1 VRRRRKIL
9 LGVLATLLVLAGAA
23 AWEIHTWGR
32 PVPVA
37 YRRVAVTPA
46 NPGGGRSFA
55 YVRLDERG
63 QAGDRVVAL
72 DADNDG
78 TVDQVLTEGGAP
90 ASFARPAASDPDARW
105 LILCL
110 DGVPYQEMLAL
121 WEEGYFREFF
131 RPAPL
136 ISPFPSDSESALTD
150 VFHAGPVPGYEH
162 RYFDRAANRLA
173 GGALTT
179 LTGKNIPYLEL
190 LDYDMPGYF
199 KGVTYLLPHKS
210 YRADLGRLRKRF
222 LASREKVFLAHI
234 ASSDSLYHILP
245 KEEMRVLLTE
255 VDSLLREL
263 YFDSGG
269 KLRITLFS
277 DHGNSLVESRPV
289 PLKQFLESHG
299 WRLNDRFDWPNDVVV
314 PAYGLVGFMAVYCG
328 PKAGENLARDLVQME
343 GVDFVVRPDTNMDPK
358 LRPAVAEVL
367 RNSVLIESSY
377 GRARVVWKPDASAF
391 GYELLGKTNPVG
403 PPAGVVLD
411 PLGLPP
417 PPTVYDVDMQ
427 TGRIAA
433 RPLDPWRKDAEFF
446 AATAGHRYP
455 DVGYRLWQWATNHVE
470 NRADILVSLKPGYY
484 YGSGAFQR
492 FVTLYSTHGALDAA
506 QSLGFAMST
515 DAPRA
520 GPIRGK
526 DLLPEKLK
534 GRKSKS
540 ETRNSD

>member
-1 VRRRRKIL
+1 MRRRSKIILGL
-9 LGVLATLLVLAGAA
+9 LGALVALGGLA
-23 AWEIHTWGR
+23 AWKIHPGGR

-162 RYFDRAANRLA
+162 RYFDRAQNRLA

-179 LTGKNIPYLEL
+179 VTGKNIPYLEL

-222 LASREKVFLAHI
+222 LASDEKVFLAHI

-245 KEEMRVLLTE
+245 KEEMRTLLAE
-255 VDSLLREL
+255 VDSLRREL
-263 YFDSGG
+263 YFDGG
-269 KLRITLFS
+269 ARLPIPLFS
-277 DHGNSLVESRPV
+277 DHANARVESRPV
-289 PLKQFLESHG
+289 PLQQFLESHG
-299 WRLNDRFDWPNDVVV
+299 WRLRDRLVGPRDVVV
-314 PAYGLVGFMAVYCG
+314 PAYGLVGFLAVY
-328 PKAGENLARDLVQME
+328 
-343 GVDFVVRPDTNMDPK
+343 
-358 LRPAVAEVL
+358 
-367 RNSVLIESSY
+367 
-377 GRARVVWKPDASAF
+377 
-391 GYELLGKTNPVG
+391 
-403 PPAGVVLD
+403 
-411 PLGLPP
+411 
-417 PPTVYDVDMQ
+417 
-427 TGRIAA
+427 
-433 RPLDPWRKDAEFF
+433 
-446 AATAGHRYP
+446 
-455 DVGYRLWQWATNHVE
+455 
-470 NRADILVSLKPGYY
+470 
-484 YGSGAFQR
+484 
-492 FVTLYSTHGALDAA
+492 
-506 QSLGFAMST
+506 
-515 DAPRA
+515 
-520 GPIRGK
+520 
-526 DLLPEKLK
+526 
-534 GRKSKS
+534 
-540 ETRNSD
+540 

>member
-1 VRRRRKIL
+1 MRRRSKIILGL
-9 LGVLATLLVLAGAA
+9 LGALVALGGLA
-23 AWEIHTWGR
+23 AWKVHTWGR
-32 PVPVA
+32 PVPAA

-46 NPGGGRSFA
+46 NPGGGRSFT
-55 YVRLDERG
+55 YVRVDERG

-90 ASFARPAASDPDARW
+90 ASFARPAADDSDARW

-110 DGVPYQEMLAL
+110 DGVPYEEMLAL

-222 LASREKVFLAHI
+222 LASREKVFVAHI

-245 KEEMRVLLTE
+245 RDEMRVLLTE

-277 DHGNSLVESRPV
+277 DHGNSLVESHPV
-289 PLKQFLESHG
+289 PLKQFLESRR
-299 WRLNDRFDWPNDVVV
+299 WRLHNRIEDWHSLEPSRDVVV
-314 PAYGLVGFMAVYCG
+314 PAYGLVGFLAVYCEPAAA
-328 PKAGENLARDLVQME
+328 PKLAADLAQME
-343 GVDFVVRPDTNMDPK
+343 GVDVVIRRDTNIEPGA
-358 LRPAVAEVL
+358 RPEIVEL
-367 RNSVLIESSY
+367 FKNSVLIESSL
-377 GRARVVWKPDASAF
+377 GRARVLWKSDASGF
-391 GYELLGKTNPVG
+391 GYEPILGDPMELEN
-403 PPAGVVLD
+403 VV
-411 PLGLPP
+411 PIPWIPHGF
-417 PPTVYDVDMQ
+417 V
-427 TGRIAA
+427 
-433 RPLDPWRKDAEFF
+433 DPWRTDADFF
-446 AATAGHRYP
+446 ARTAGHRYP

-484 YGSGAFQR
+484 YGSGTFQR
-492 FVTLYSTHGALDAA
+492 VVTLYSTHGALDAA

-515 DAPRA
+515 DGPLP
-520 GPIRGK
+520 GPIRSK

-534 GRKSKS
+534 ERKSKS

>member
-9 LGVLATLLVLAGAA
+9 LAVLTALLVLGGLT
-23 AWEIHTWGR
+23 AWKVHTWGR

-46 NPGGGRSFA
+46 NPGGGRSFT
-55 YVRLDERG
+55 YVRVDERG

-78 TVDQVLTEGGAP
+78 AVDQVLTEGGAP
-90 ASFARPAASDPDARW
+90 ASFARPAAGDPEARW
-105 LILCL
+105 LVLCL

-162 RYFDRAANRLA
+162 RYFDRARNRLA

-179 LTGKNIPYLEL
+179 LTGKNIPYLQL

-210 YRADLGRLRKRF
+210 YRADLGRFRKRF
-222 LASREKVFLAHI
+222 LASDEKVFLAHI

-245 KEEMRVLLTE
+245 KEEMRTLLTE

-263 YFDSGG
+263 YFDAGG
-269 KLRITLFS
+269 KLRITFFS
-277 DHGNSLVESRPV
+277 DHGNSLVESRPI
-289 PLKQFLESHG
+289 PLKQFLESKG

-314 PAYGLVGFMAVYCG
+314 PAYGLVGFLAVYCG
-328 PKAGENLARDLVQME
+328 PKAPENLARDLAQME
-343 GVDFVVRPDTNMDPK
+343 GVDVVIRRDTKIEPSARPEIVS
-358 LRPAVAEVL
+358 LFQ
-367 RNSVLIESSY
+367 NSVLIEGPH
-377 GRARVVWKPDASAF
+377 GRARMAWQPDAPAF
-391 GYELLGKTNPVG
+391 LYFYDEFVG
-403 PPAGVVLD
+403 D
-411 PLGLPP
+411 PLELQSIAPMPAIGTWIDL
-417 PPTVYDVDMQ
+417 Q
-427 TGRIAA
+427 KGRISSVTVM
-433 RPLDPWRKDAEFF
+433 PWRKDSDFF

-455 DVGYRLWQWATNHVE
+455 DVGYRLWQWATNHVA

-484 YGSGAFQR
+484 YGSGTFQR
-492 FVTLYSTHGALDAA
+492 LVTLYSTHGALDAA

-515 DAPRA
+515 DGPLA
-520 GPIRGK
+520 GPIRSK
-526 DLLPEKLK
+526 DLLPPNLK

-540 ETRNSD
+540 ETRKAD

>member
-1 VRRRRKIL
+1 MRRRRKIL

-23 AWEIHTWGR
+23 AWKIHTWGR
-32 PVPVA
+32 PLQVV

-55 YVRLDERG
+55 YVHLDARG

-90 ASFARPAASDPDARW
+90 ASFARPAAGDPEARW
-105 LILCL
+105 LVLCL

-150 VFHAGPVPGYEH
+150 LFHAGPVPGYEH
-162 RYFDRAANRLA
+162 RYFDRARNRLA

-179 LTGKNIPYLEL
+179 VTGKNIPYLEL

-222 LASREKVFLAHI
+222 LASDEKVFLAHI

-289 PLKQFLESHG
+289 PLKQFLESKG
-299 WRLNDRFDWPNDVVV
+299 WRLRDHLEGARDVVV
-314 PAYGLVGFMAVYCG
+314 PAYGLVGFIAVYCG
-328 PKAGENLARDLVQME
+328 PKAAQNLAFDLAEME
-343 GVDFVVRPDTNMDPK
+343 GVDAIITNLTVNTVYIDSPGGGA
-358 LRPAVAEVL
+358 LVA
-367 RNSVLIESSY
+367 
-377 GRARVVWKPDASAF
+377 WKPDGSAF
-391 GYELLGKTNPVG
+391 GYEPLTG
-403 PPAGVVLD
+403 D
-411 PLGLPP
+411 PLDLKAVVPIPP
-417 PPTVYDVDMQ
+417 R
-427 TGRIAA
+427 G
-433 RPLDPWRKDAEFF
+433 DPWRKDADFF

-470 NRADILVSLKPGYY
+470 NRADVLVSLKPGYY

-492 FVTLYSTHGALDAA
+492 VVTLYSTHGALDAA

-515 DAPRA
+515 DAPHK
-520 GPIRGK
+520 GPIRSK
-526 DLLPEKLK
+526 DLLPLHPKA
-534 GRKSKS
+534 KS
-540 ETRNSD
+540 EKRK

>member
-1 VRRRRKIL
+1 MRRRSKIILGL
-9 LGVLATLLVLAGAA
+9 LGALVARGGLA
-23 AWEIHTWGR
+23 AWKIHTWGR

-37 YRRVAVTPA
+37 YRRVAVTSA
-46 NPGGGRSFA
+46 NPGGGGSFT
-55 YVRLDERG
+55 YVRVDKRG

-78 TVDQVLTEGGAP
+78 AVDQVLTEGGAP
-90 ASFARPAASDPDARW
+90 ASFARPAAGDPDARW
-105 LILCL
+105 LVLCL
-110 DGVPYQEMLAL
+110 DGVPYPEMLAL
-121 WEEGYFREFF
+121 WGGGYFREFF

-245 KEEMRVLLTE
+245 KEEMRGLLTE

-277 DHGNSLVESRPV
+277 DHGNSLVESHPV
-289 PLKQFLESHG
+289 PLKQFLESKG
-299 WRLNDRFDWPNDVVV
+299 WRLHYRIEDWHSLQPSGDVVV
-314 PAYGLVGFMAVYCG
+314 TAYGLVGFLAVYCERG
-328 PKAGENLARDLVQME
+328 ATAKLAADLAQME
-343 GVDFVVRPDTNMDPK
+343 GVDLVVHRDTGMNTHVLPDDAS
-358 LRPAVAEVL
+358 LF
-367 RNSVLIESSY
+367 RNSVLIKSP
-377 GRARVVWKPDASAF
+377 RAWARLLWKPDASAF
-391 GYELLGKTNPVG
+391 VYEPIIG
-403 PPAGVVLD
+403 D
-411 PLGLPP
+411 PLELEGVLRPNRSAI
-417 PPTVYDVDMQ
+417 PTAMVKGKVIRRWQADVWD
-427 TGRIAA
+427 
-433 RPLDPWRKDAEFF
+433 KDADFF
-446 AATAGHRYP
+446 TATAGHRYP
-455 DVGYRLWQWATNHVE
+455 DAGYRLWQWATNHVA
-470 NRADILVSLKPGYY
+470 NPADILVSLQPGYY
-484 YGSGAFQR
+484 YGSGTFQR

-515 DAPRA
+515 DGPLK
-520 GPIRGK
+520 GPIRSK
-526 DLLPEKLK
+526 DLLPENLK

>member
-1 VRRRRKIL
+1 MRRRSKIILGL
-9 LGVLATLLVLAGAA
+9 LGALVALGGLA
-23 AWEIHTWGR
+23 AWKIHTWGR

-46 NPGGGRSFA
+46 NPGGGGSFT
-55 YVRLDERG
+55 YVRVDKRG

-78 TVDQVLTEGGAP
+78 AVDQVLTEGGAP
-90 ASFARPAASDPDARW
+90 ASFARPAADDPDARW
-105 LILCL
+105 LVLCL

-289 PLKQFLESHG
+289 PLNQFLESKG

-314 PAYGLVGFMAVYCG
+314 PAYGLVGFLAIYCDRSATA
-328 PKAGENLARDLVQME
+328 KLAADLAQME
-343 GVDFVVRPDTNMDPK
+343 GADLVMHPDTEIDPAS
-358 LRPAVAEVL
+358 PGADVF
-367 RNSVLIESSY
+367 RNSVLVEGPH
-377 GRARVVWKPDASAF
+377 GRARMAWQPDASAF
-391 GYELLGKTNPVG
+391 LYFYDEFVG
-403 PPAGVVLD
+403 D
-411 PLGLPP
+411 PLELQSIVPMP
-417 PPTVYDVDMQ
+417 AIEEWVDVQ
-427 TGRIAA
+427 TGRMSGVTVM
-433 RPLDPWRKDAEFF
+433 PWRRDAEFF

>member
-1 VRRRRKIL
+1 MRRRTKIL
-9 LGVLATLLVLAGAA
+9 LGVLGALLALGGLA
-23 AWEIHTWGR
+23 AWKIHTWGR
-32 PVPVA
+32 PVPVV

-46 NPGGGRSFA
+46 KPGGERSFS
-55 YVRLDERG
+55 YVRVDARG
-63 QAGDRVVAL
+63 EAGDRVVAL

-90 ASFARPAASDPDARW
+90 ASFARPAANDPDARW
-105 LILCL
+105 LVLCL

-150 VFHAGPVPGYEH
+150 LFHTGPVPGYEH
-162 RYFDRAANRLA
+162 RYFDRQRNRLA

-179 LTGKNIPYLEL
+179 VTGKNIPYLEL

-199 KGVTYLLPHKS
+199 KGVTYLLPQKS
-210 YRADLGRLRKRF
+210 YRADLGRFRQRF
-222 LASREKVFLAHI
+222 LASDEKVFLAHI

-263 YFDSGG
+263 YFSSGG

-289 PLKQFLESHG
+289 PLKEFLESRG
-299 WRLNDRFDWPNDVVV
+299 WRLRDRLEGSGDVVV
-314 PAYGLVGFMAVYCG
+314 PAYGLVGFVAVYCR
-328 PKAGENLARDLVQME
+328 PAERDELARTLREMEGGDLVVSKE
-343 GVDFVVRPDTNMDPK
+343 PDGLM
-358 LRPAVAEVL
+358 
-367 RNSVLIESSY
+367 IESRE
-377 GRARVVWKPDASAF
+377 GEAWLIWNRSATAF
-391 GYELLGKTNPVG
+391 LYEPVG
-403 PPAGVVLD
+403 SDSG
-411 PLGLPP
+411 
-417 PPTVYDVDMQ
+417 YDVLELMPILEKL
-427 TGRIAA
+427 GRQGKVS
-433 RPLDPWRKDAEFF
+433 PQGGVKDADFF

-455 DVGYRLWQWATNHVE
+455 DVAYRLWQWATNHVE

-484 YGSGAFQR
+484 YGSGTFQR
-492 FVTLYSTHGALDAA
+492 FVTLSSTHGALDAA

-515 DAPRA
+515 DAPLPK
-520 GPIRGK
+520 PIRSK
-526 DLLPEKLK
+526 DLLPLNLKAKAEK
-534 GRKSKS
+534 RK
-540 ETRNSD
+540 

>member
-1 VRRRRKIL
+1 MRRRSKIILGL
-9 LGVLATLLVLAGAA
+9 LGALVALGGLA
-23 AWEIHTWGR
+23 AWKIHTWGR

-46 NPGGGRSFA
+46 NPGGGGSFT
-55 YVRLDERG
+55 YVRVDKRG

-78 TVDQVLTEGGAP
+78 AVDQVLTEGGAP
-90 ASFARPAASDPDARW
+90 ASFARPAADDPDARW
-105 LILCL
+105 LVLCL
-110 DGVPYQEMLAL
+110 DGVPYQEMLTL

-210 YRADLGRLRKRF
+210 YRADLGRLRQRF
-222 LASREKVFLAHI
+222 LASDEKVFLAHL

-245 KEEMRVLLTE
+245 KEEMRGLLTE

-277 DHGNSLVESRPV
+277 DHGNSLVESHPV
-289 PLKQFLESHG
+289 PLKQFLESKG
-299 WRLNDRFDWPNDVVV
+299 WRLHYRIEDWHSLQPSGDVVV
-314 PAYGLVGFMAVYCG
+314 PAYGLVGFLAVYCERG
-328 PKAGENLARDLVQME
+328 ATAKLAADLVQME
-343 GVDFVVRPDTNMDPK
+343 GVDVVIRRDTNIDPD
-358 LRPAVAEVL
+358 LPPAVAEVF
-367 RNSVLIESSY
+367 RNSVLIESSR
-377 GRARVVWKPDASAF
+377 GRARVVWKPDASGF
-391 GYELLGKTNPVG
+391 GYESIIG
-403 PPAGVVLD
+403 D
-411 PLGLPP
+411 PLELSTIVPLPSIIFDEIG
-417 PPTVYDVDMQ
+417 VR
-427 TGRIAA
+427 TGRISSQ
-433 RPLDPWRKDAEFF
+433 REDPWRKDADFF
-446 AATAGHRYP
+446 TATAGHRYP
-455 DVGYRLWQWATNHVE
+455 DAGYRLWQWATNHVA

-484 YGSGAFQR
+484 YGSGTFQR

-515 DAPRA
+515 D
-520 GPIRGK
+520 GPLKGLIRSK
-526 DLLPEKLK
+526 DLLPENLK

>member
-1 VRRRRKIL
+1 MRRRTKIL
-9 LGVLATLLVLAGAA
+9 LGLLGTLVVLGGPA
-23 AWEIHTWGR
+23 AWKIHTWGQ

-55 YVRLDERG
+55 YVHLDARG
-63 QAGDRVVAL
+63 QPGDRVVAV
-72 DADNDG
+72 DTDGDG

-90 ASFARPAASDPDARW
+90 ASFARPQANDPEARW

-131 RPAPL
+131 RPTPL

-150 VFHAGPVPGYEH
+150 LFHAGPVPGYEH
-162 RYFDRAANRLA
+162 RYFDRTANRLA

-179 LTGKNIPYLEL
+179 FTGKNIPYLKL

-245 KEEMRVLLTE
+245 KEEMRRLLTE

-263 YFDSGG
+263 YFDAGG

-289 PLKQFLESHG
+289 PLKQFLESRG
-299 WRLNDRFDWPNDVVV
+299 WRLTDRLEEPRDVVV
-314 PAYGLVGFMAVYCG
+314 PAYGLVGFIAVYCLQES
-328 PKAGENLARDLVQME
+328 KAELGGYLMQME
-343 GVDFVVRPDTNMDPK
+343 GVDLVVSDFPK
-358 LRPAVAEVL
+358 EFPH
-367 RNSVLIESSY
+367 SVLIEGPSGS
-377 GRARVVWKPDASAF
+377 GWIRWEADASAF
-391 GYELLGKTNPVG
+391 SYGYEPFLGEG
-403 PPAGVVLD
+403 D
-411 PLGLPP
+411 PLGLKPILS
-417 PPTVYDVDMQ
+417 Q
-427 TGRIAA
+427 GNKSF
-433 RPLDPWRKDAEFF
+433 PWRDNEFF

-484 YGSGAFQR
+484 YGSGTFQR
-492 FVTLYSTHGALDAA
+492 FVTIYSTHGALDAA

-515 DAPRA
+515 DGPLK
-520 GPIRGK
+520 GPIRSK
-526 DLLPEKLK
+526 DLLPSDLMAKAEK
-534 GRKSKS
+534 RK
-540 ETRNSD
+540 

>member
-1 VRRRRKIL
+1 MRRRRKIL

-23 AWEIHTWGR
+23 AWKIHAWGR
-32 PVPVA
+32 PVPAA

-46 NPGGGRSFA
+46 NPGGGRSFT
-55 YVRLDERG
+55 YVHVDARG

-78 TVDQVLTEGGAP
+78 AVDQVLTEGGAP
-90 ASFARPAASDPDARW
+90 ASFARPQAGDPDARW

-136 ISPFPSDSESALTD
+136 LSPFPSDSESALTD

-179 LTGKNIPYLEL
+179 VTGKNIPYLEL

-222 LASREKVFLAHI
+222 LASRETVFLAHI

-245 KEEMRVLLTE
+245 KDEMRGLLTE

-289 PLKQFLESHG
+289 PLKQFLAARG
-299 WRLNDRFDWPNDVVV
+299 WRLRDRLEEARDVVV
-314 PAYGLVGFMAVYCG
+314 PAYGLVGFIAVYCR
-328 PKAGENLARDLVQME
+328 PAACAELAGTLTEME
-343 GVDFVVRPDTNMDPK
+343 GVDLVVSEEPGGLVVESRQGE
-358 LRPAVAEVL
+358 AW
-367 RNSVLIESSY
+367 LIWN
-377 GRARVVWKPDASAF
+377 RSATAF
-391 GYELLGKTNPVG
+391 LYEPVG
-403 PPAGVVLD
+403 SDTGYDALELMPILEKLGREGKVSPQGGV
-411 PLGLPP
+411 
-417 PPTVYDVDMQ
+417 
-427 TGRIAA
+427 
-433 RPLDPWRKDAEFF
+433 KDADFF

-455 DVGYRLWQWATNHVE
+455 DVGYRLWQWATNHVRK
-470 NRADILVSLKPGYY
+470 RADILVSLKPGYY

-492 FVTLYSTHGALDAA
+492 MVTLYSTHGALDAA

-515 DAPRA
+515 YAPLK
-520 GPIRGK
+520 GPIRSK

-534 GRKSKS
+534 ARKSKS

>member
-1 VRRRRKIL
+1 MRRRRKIL
-9 LGVLATLLVLAGAA
+9 LGALGALLALAGAG
-23 AWEIHTWGR
+23 AWKVHTWGR
-32 PVPVA
+32 PVPVV

-46 NPGGGRSFA
+46 NPGGGRSFS
-55 YVRLDERG
+55 YVHLDARG

-78 TVDQVLTEGGAP
+78 TVDQVLTEGGAV
-90 ASFARPAASDPDARW
+90 ASFARPAAGDPDARW
-105 LILCL
+105 LVLCL
-110 DGVPYQEMLAL
+110 DGVPYAEMLAL

-150 VFHAGPVPGYEH
+150 LFHAGPVPGYEH
-162 RYFDRAANRLA
+162 RYFDRKQNRLA

-179 LTGKNIPYLEL
+179 VTGKNIPYLEL

-222 LASREKVFLAHI
+222 LASDEKVFLAHI

-245 KEEMRVLLTE
+245 KEEMRALLTE

-263 YFDSGG
+263 YFSSGG

-289 PLKQFLESHG
+289 PLKHFLESKG
-299 WRLNDRFDWPNDVVV
+299 WRLNDRLEARGDVVV
-314 PAYGLVGFMAVYCG
+314 PAYGLVGFVAIYCEPG
-328 PKAGENLARDLVQME
+328 ATPKLAQDLATMGGVDLVIH
-343 GVDFVVRPDTNMDPK
+343 RDTNIGTNLP
-358 LRPAVAEVL
+358 PAVASVFS
-367 RNSVLIESSY
+367 NSVVIENSRGG
-377 GRARVVWKPDASAF
+377 GRILWKPDTSAF
-391 GYELLGKTNPVG
+391 GYEPIYDNPGDPLELSRILPRPLFWELLGLVEQPEAIIGHPAWNP
-403 PPAGVVLD
+403 
-411 PLGLPP
+411 
-417 PPTVYDVDMQ
+417 
-427 TGRIAA
+427 
-433 RPLDPWRKDAEFF
+433 WKSDADFF
-446 AATAGHRYP
+446 KATAGHRYP

-470 NRADILVSLKPGYY
+470 NRADILVSLKPGHY
-484 YGSGAFQR
+484 YGSGTFQR

-515 DAPRA
+515 DAPLP
-520 GPIRGK
+520 GPIRSK
-526 DLLPEKLK
+526 DLLPLNLKTKTEK
-534 GRKSKS
+534 RK
-540 ETRNSD
+540 

>member
-1 VRRRRKIL
+1 MRRRTKIL
-9 LGVLATLLVLAGAA
+9 LGGLGALLVLGGLA
-23 AWEIHTWGR
+23 AWKIHTWGR

-46 NPGGGRSFA
+46 NPGGGRSFT
-55 YVRLDERG
+55 YVHVDERG
-63 QAGDRVVAL
+63 QTGDRMVAL

-78 TVDQVLTEGGAP
+78 TVDQVLTEGSAP
-90 ASFARPAASDPDARW
+90 ASFARPAATDADARW
-105 LILCL
+105 LVLCL

-150 VFHAGPVPGYEH
+150 LFHTGPVPGYEH
-162 RYFDRAANRLA
+162 RYFDRQRNRLA

-179 LTGKNIPYLEL
+179 VTGKNIPYLRL

-222 LASREKVFLAHI
+222 LASDEKVFLAHI

-289 PLKQFLESHG
+289 PLQQFLESRG
-299 WRLNDRFDWPNDVVV
+299 WRLNDRLEGSSDVVV
-314 PAYGLVGFMAVYCG
+314 PAYGLVGFLAVYCRPAECEQLSG
-328 PKAGENLARDLVQME
+328 TLSEME
-343 GVDFVVRPDTNMDPK
+343 GVD
-358 LRPAVAEVL
+358 L
-367 RNSVLIESSY
+367 
-377 GRARVVWKPDASAF
+377 
-391 GYELLGKTNPVG
+391 
-403 PPAGVVLD
+403 
-411 PLGLPP
+411 
-417 PPTVYDVDMQ
+417 TVYAKPGGADIVSKEGEAWLAWNRTGTAFLYESFLSDGYVDVLEL
-427 TGRIAA
+427 GRLLSKVNQQGETVKERAVSGA
-433 RPLDPWRKDAEFF
+433 NFF

-484 YGSGAFQR
+484 YGSGTFQR

-515 DAPRA
+515 DGPLA
-520 GPIRGK
+520 GPLRSK
-526 DLLPEKLK
+526 DLLPLNLKAKAEK
-534 GRKSKS
+534 RK
-540 ETRNSD
+540 